1 MTRGRFISYKME
13 VSQKDLDK
21 IESVKAK
28 AKDLINDQAARAL
41 VDAESY
47 TSRATSHQYASHEN
61 IEKAIVASRAAKDAV
76 LEAKSSAIIKIDN
89 IVKDIQV
96 KV

>member
-1 MTRGRFISYKME
+1 ME

-61 IEKAIVASRAAKDAV
+61 IEKAIVASRVAKDAI

-89 IVKDIQV
+89 IAKNIQV